1 MSKVMVPSSGVERT
15 IETEMNAIAARNRD
29 ALNAAKIQPLSPEWP
44 FCTNGLYLLLA
55 TAGCGK
61 SRFIIKHIMM
71 SERLFDQ
78 PYYSLICYCST
89 SGELDKTVSTY
100 INSKMI
106 KTPLVEVSDD
116 NLMAFLERHLKRKR
130 KYYAMIEYIRSKF
143 KTVNKTLRHSIDKHR
158 FIVKVRCKGSDLRD
172 RGDIIPAYSTGNMFN
187 NEIDTNTIEKINK
200 PKLLAW
206 IAMKM
211 RKYNVNR
218 SIVPLL
224 VVLDDFAGHKLIERK
239 ETPLAKMMT
248 KCRHYSCTFII
259 AVQTPKYVIKNIRR
273 QATDVVVW
281 SGLNEEDFFEL
292 MKEIQF
298 SYDKDALWLE
308 YRQLPDQRDH
318 LILNVKAHSY
328 QFVRISSN
336 TASMYVDAPS
346 VTASVVVPGV
356 RGTGR

>member
-1 MSKVMVPSSGVERT
+1 
-15 IETEMNAIAARNRD
+15 
-29 ALNAAKIQPLSPEWP
+29 
-44 FCTNGLYLLLA
+44 
-55 TAGCGK
+55 
-61 SRFIIKHIMM
+61 M
-71 SERLFDQ
+71 SERLFGE

-100 INSKMI
+100 INSKKI

-116 NLMAFLERHLKRKR
+116 NLMAFLARHLKRKQ

-143 KTVNKTLRHSIDKHR
+143 KTINKTLRHSIDKHK
-158 FIVKVRCKGSDLRD
+158 FIVNIRD
-172 RGDIIPAYSTGNMFN
+172 RGDIVPAYATGTVVN

-211 RKYNVNR
+211 RRYNVNR

-273 QATDVVVW
+273 QATDIVVW
-281 SGLNEEDFFEL
+281 AGLNEEDFFEL

-298 SYDKDALWLE
+298 SYNKDALWAE
-308 YRQLPDQRDH
+308 YRGLADQRDH

-328 QFVRISSN
+328 QFVRVPPAVTSL
-336 TASMYVDAPS
+336 YVERP
-346 VTASVVVPGV
+346 VVQAKVQIKAQPMRETQLMTQRV
-356 RGTGR
+356 RF

>member
-61 SRFIIKHIMM
+61 SRFIIN
-71 SERLFDQ
+71 
-78 PYYSLICYCST
+78 CST

-211 RKYNVNR
+211 KKYNVNR

-224 VVLDDFAGHKLIERK
+224 VVLDDFAGHKS
-239 ETPLAKMMT
+239 T
-248 KCRHYSCTFII
+248 
-259 AVQTPKYVIKNIRR
+259 
-273 QATDVVVW
+273 
-281 SGLNEEDFFEL
+281 
-292 MKEIQF
+292 
-298 SYDKDALWLE
+298 
-308 YRQLPDQRDH
+308 
-318 LILNVKAHSY
+318 
-328 QFVRISSN
+328 
-336 TASMYVDAPS
+336 
-346 VTASVVVPGV
+346 
-356 RGTGR
+356 